1 MKPPT
6 KTIELIGIRLYALF
20 ALRLAISWH
29 FLCEGV
35 NN

>member
-1 MKPPT
+1 MQNLTNPKDFT
-6 KTIELIGIRLYALF
+6 GIRLYALRQ
-20 ALRLAISWH
+20 AVGWH